1 MAQVNTEP
9 LANWEPR
16 EDISVERNLYQ
27 PNGLLSTFA
36 TTETIEPQQQ
46 APFASIK
53 GESISENYTTASPT
67 WNPSSLTVGHLST
80 GDSPAITSDSELC
93 GHLPKDLATVPYSMS
108 GQSMTLKSSVV
119 GGGPLGIDYSADSM
133 LFNSPMTMSASLSAA
148 VSTPALVPTA
158 PPSYFAFG
166 STTSTTPMAMHLS
179 THSSPASQHI
189 DLLNN
194 ANISPFDRIPSTA
207 ISSVDCAPS
216 FASAMSTPAP
226 SRLQF
231 AIPTRNYSGRTDLA
245 SELKIVTKPPMMHS
259 KSAIFATH
267 GPGMANS
274 SNSDSRFSS
283 SDQSGHGLATQPP
296 LSAGSRPDN
305 ALFPSLLHRICM
317 DPNMNDVAYWD
328 EDNHVCIPVIE
339 NLRVQ
344 LNIMG
349 MTANHTD
356 SLQKN
361 FNDYQF
367 NRRTDQRR
375 VRHTTE
381 VAIVKFY
388 NPNFLPD
395 REDLLHLVVRKSA
408 LKKLQNTANQ
418 RDRPSTSSSSRKKA
432 RVPSVRTN
440 GQRGVRQSVSERSNP
455 YSRHGSG
462 ESNHMSAFQLPVS
475 PMSHFPPHSAPSPTN
490 QLQPMYHNGEP
501 STMMMPLGVHSVGF
515 GIGQPASAGDR
526 PESALISPTTSGSYA
541 QQPFYM
547 GHAPPAFGFHG
558 GMAQPHTSLTPIQ
571 SQYTPAFPSGHS
583 YPRHPSLQASP
594 QYQPQPALHN
604 EYSDGYNTTSYH
616 QLAQHGQQ
624 QQHPAHIP
632 QQQYHLFANSN
643 DLSSEYSPP
652 RVLNSGNYPM

>member
-1 MAQVNTEP
+1 
-9 LANWEPR
+9 
-16 EDISVERNLYQ
+16 ERNLYQ
-27 PNGLLSTFA
+27 SNGLLSTFDTA
-36 TTETIEPQQQ
+36 ETIESQQQ
-46 APFASIK
+46 ASFASIK
-53 GESISENYTTASPT
+53 SELISENYNTASPT
-67 WNPSSLTVGHLST
+67 WNPSSLTVGHLSSA
-80 GDSPAITSDSELC
+80 DSPAITSDSELC

-119 GGGPLGIDYSADSM
+119 GGGPLGIDYSADSI
-133 LFNSPMTMSASLSAA
+133 LFNSPMPMSASLTAS
-148 VSTPALVPTA
+148 VSTPALVPA
-158 PPSYFAFG
+158 PSYFTFG
-166 STTSTTPMAMHLS
+166 STASTTPMAMHLS

-189 DLLNN
+189 DLLNQ
-194 ANISPFDRIPSTA
+194 ANISPFDRISSTA
-207 ISSVDCAPS
+207 INSVDCAPS

-231 AIPTRNYSGRTDLA
+231 AVPTRNYSSRTDLA

-274 SNSDSRFSS
+274 SDSRFSS

-418 RDRPSTSSSSRKKA
+418 RDRPSTSASSRKKA

-440 GQRGVRQSVSERSNP
+440 GQRGVRQSASERTNP

-462 ESNHMSAFQLPVS
+462 ESSHMSAFQLPVS
-475 PMSHFPPHSAPSPTN
+475 PMGHFPPHSASSPTN
-490 QLQPMYHNGEP
+490 HLQPMYHGGEP
-501 STMMMPLGVHSVGF
+501 STMMMPLGVHPVGF
-515 GIGQPASAGDR
+515 GLGQPASAGDR
-526 PESALISPTTSGSYA
+526 TDSALMSPSTPGSYA

-547 GHAPPAFGFHG
+547 GHAQPAFGIHNV
-558 GMAQPHTSLTPIQ
+558 MAQPHSGLTPIQ
-571 SQYTPAFPSGHS
+571 GQYAPAFPSGPA
-583 YPRHPSLQASP
+583 YPRHPSLQGSP
-594 QYQPQPALHN
+594 QYQPQPPLHN
-604 EYSDGYNTTSYH
+604 EYSDGYNTTGYH
-616 QLAQHGQQ
+616 QLAQHG

-652 RVLNSGNYPM
+652 RVVNSGNYPM